1 MKIKMKS
8 IGSMMSDCT
17 TNYQL
22 VFDAECTV
30 RDIVEFALSKKGE
43 WGSIRIQTPEE
54 VTLSDGLVI
63 HRAKDIT
70 ELNYAYGELK
80 SDPLLED
87 ILNRQV
93 FWCYANGG
101 YSCMGYTVTI

>member
-22 VFDAECTV
+22 VVDAECTV
-30 RDIVEFALSKKGE
+30 RDIVNFALDQKGE

-54 VTLSDGLVI
+54 VTLTDGLVI
-63 HRAKDIT
+63 
-70 ELNYAYGELK
+70 
-80 SDPLLED
+80 
-87 ILNRQV
+87 
-93 FWCYANGG
+93 GG
-101 YSCMGYTVTI
+101 WWQSPRLMLQAHG